1 MVKLVRPVLGIEL
14 TSSATE
20 TQDIRLDS
28 VSQLPPL
35 GPRSR
40 YRFAG
45 PHAKDLSLPFIRRI
59 KGRTYPHYWQPAEPK
74 DELEACAL
82 GRQYAAHLAQ
92 MLKLNRQHSARGLLF
107 RIASDMDFR
116 DRGHRRSMC
125 KSFFNYLEILLNL
138 GAQQV
143 DLAQHVEALQRFH
156 LSLDELETLQRKP
169 RRKKRS

>member
-20 TQDIRLDS
+20 TQDTRLDS

-59 KGRTYPHYWQPAEPK
+59 AGRTYPHYWQPAEPK
-74 DELEACAL
+74 DEFEACAL

-107 RIASDMDFR
+107 RIASDMDFS
-116 DRGHRRSMC
+116 DRSHRRSMC

-138 GAQQV
+138 GVQQI
-143 DLAQHVEALQRFH
+143 DLPKHVGAVQQLYR
-156 LSLDELETLQRKP
+156 SLDELETLQRKP
-169 RRKKRS
+169 RQKKRS

>member
-14 TSSATE
+14 SPSATE
-20 TQDIRLDS
+20 TQDVHQDASL
-28 VSQLPPL
+28 LPPL

-59 KGRTYPHYWQPAEPK
+59 KGRTYPHYWQPAEAK
-74 DELEACAL
+74 DEFEACAL

-107 RIASDMDFR
+107 RIASDMDFSQ
-116 DRGHRRSMC
+116 RGHRRRMC
-125 KSFFNYLEILLNL
+125 KSFFNYLELLLNL
-138 GAQQV
+138 GVEQV
-143 DLAQHVEALQRFH
+143 DLPRHVEAVNRLH
-156 LSLDELETLQRKP
+156 LSLDELEALPRKL
-169 RRKKRS
+169 RRKKKRS

>member
-20 TQDIRLDS
+20 TQDVHQDAS
-28 VSQLPPL
+28 PLPPL

-59 KGRTYPHYWQPAEPK
+59 AGRTYPHYWQPAEPK
-74 DELEACAL
+74 DEFEACAL

-92 MLKLNRQHSARGLLF
+92 MLKLNRQHSGRGLLF

-116 DRGHRRSMC
+116 DRSHRRSMC
-125 KSFFNYLEILLNL
+125 KSFFNYLEVLLNL

-143 DLAQHVEALQRFH
+143 DLAQHVEAMQRFH
-156 LSLDELETLQRKP
+156 LSLDELETLHRKP

>member
-20 TQDIRLDS
+20 TQDVHQDAS
-28 VSQLPPL
+28 PLPPL

-40 YRFAG
+40 YRFVG
-45 PHAKDLSLPFIRRI
+45 SEAKDLSLPFVRRI

-74 DELEACAL
+74 DEFEACAL

-92 MLKLNRQHSARGLLF
+92 LLKLNRQHSARGLLF
-107 RIASDMDFR
+107 RITNDMDFSQ
-116 DRGHRRSMC
+116 RGHRRSMC

-138 GAQQV
+138 GVQQI
-143 DLAQHVEALQRFH
+143 DLPKHVEAVQQLYR
-156 LSLDELETLQRKP
+156 SLDELDTLQRKP
-169 RRKKRS
+169 RRKKRR

>member
-20 TQDIRLDS
+20 TQDVHQDAS
-28 VSQLPPL
+28 PLPPL

-40 YRFAG
+40 YRFVG
-45 PHAKDLSLPFIRRI
+45 SEAKDLSLPFVRRI

-74 DELEACAL
+74 DEFEACAL

-92 MLKLNRQHSARGLLF
+92 LLKLNRQHSARGLLF
-107 RIASDMDFR
+107 RITNDMDFSQ
-116 DRGHRRSMC
+116 RGHRRSMC

-138 GAQQV
+138 GVQQI
-143 DLAQHVEALQRFH
+143 DLPKHVEAVQQLY
-156 LSLDELETLQRKP
+156 SEP
-169 RRKKRS
+169 G